1 MVHVVC
7 VLVSVY
13 YLHPEINISLLLLLV
28 VSFEQ
33 SEYSFG
39 PDDSGNDINIQ
50 IRLND
55 NAALNQGILSL
66 TSFVVNY
73 ADLSFTEGMPY
84 S

>member
-1 MVHVVC
+1 MV
-7 VLVSVY
+7 S
-13 YLHPEINISLLLLLV
+13 I
-28 VSFEQ
+28 EQ

-39 PDDSGNDINIQ
+39 PDDAGNDINIQ

-55 NAALNQGILSL
+55 NAALNQAILSL

-73 ADLSFTEGMPY
+73 VNLSFTEGMPY

>member
-1 MVHVVC
+1 M
-7 VLVSVY
+7 
-13 YLHPEINISLLLLLV
+13 

>member
-1 MVHVVC
+1 MV
-7 VLVSVY
+7 S
-13 YLHPEINISLLLLLV
+13 I
-28 VSFEQ
+28 EQ

-39 PDDSGNDINIQ
+39 PDDAGNDINIQ

-55 NAALNQGILSL
+55 NAALNPLLSS